1 MNLYQFLQYISSA
14 FVLIPL
20 IIGVYK
26 KVFLS
31 KNTFYI
37 LILLIVALFVEIFN
51 VIFSIKG
58 YNSMFLLDIYTPI
71 EFILFA
77 LFYKSFFDSIKK
89 SYLHYFVIAVFLCI
103 AMLDTFFINDF
114 MTVNNFSD
122 SIESIVFI
130 IYSLSAFFFVMK
142 KLMYSDLLN
151 SYFFW
156 INTAVLIYFAGNL
169 FLFLFSNHLQ
179 QSDHAQY
186 LALYNIHS
194 VTNIIYYILITIG
207 FWKAARI

>member
-1 MNLYQFLQYISSA
+1 
-14 FVLIPL
+14 
-20 IIGVYK
+20 
-26 KVFLS
+26 
-31 KNTFYI
+31 
-37 LILLIVALFVEIFN
+37 
-51 VIFSIKG
+51 
-58 YNSMFLLDIYTPI
+58 MFLLDIYTPV

-89 SYLHYFVIAVFLCI
+89 THLHYFAIALFICI
-103 AMLDTFFINDF
+103 AAFDTFFINDL

-142 KLMYSDLLN
+142 KLMYKDLLN

-179 QSDHAQY
+179 QSDHAKY
-186 LALYNIHS
+186 MALYNIHS